1 MTMKTALCDPRA
13 DAVLTRLDEEARRQS
28 AEMRRYYDAKK
39 QSARRTTDPGSAA
52 DMAFVRD
59 KFVALDP
66 EKCDLCYMLCRSIK
80 ARRVVEFGT
89 SFGVSTIY
97 LAAAV
102 RDNVRDFGGEG
113 VVIGTEIE
121 PTKAVVANANIA
133 DAGLGQFVDVRI
145 GDARETLKNAGGSVD
160 FLLLDSWIPLVRPV
174 FDVVA
179 TQLRPGAIVVCDNVQ
194 IYEQEYADYTS
205 FVRNPKNGFRSVL
218 LSHEGGLEISVK
230 LD

>member
-1 MTMKTALCDPRA
+1 MKNVLSDPRA
-13 DAVLTRLDEEARRQS
+13 DAVLARLDDEAGRQ
-28 AEMRRYYDAKK
+28 ATEMRRYYDAKK
-39 QSARRTTDPGSAA
+39 QQAKRTTDPDSPD

-89 SFGVSTIY
+89 SFGVSTVY

-102 RDNVRDFGGEG
+102 RDTVREDGGQG
-113 VVIGTEIE
+113 IVIGTEVE
-121 PTKAVVANANIA
+121 PSKAKVAVANLA
-133 DAGLGQFVDVRI
+133 DAGLADFVEVRV
-145 GDARETLKNAGGSVD
+145 GDARETLRNAGGPVD

-174 FDVVA
+174 MDVMA
-179 TQLRPGAIVVCDNVQ
+179 SQLRQGAIVVCDNV
-194 IYEQEYADYTS
+194 ELFEREYADYTS
-205 FVRNPKNGFRSVL
+205 FVRDPRNGFRSVL

-230 LD
+230 LT

>member
-1 MTMKTALCDPRA
+1 MKTVLCDPRA
-13 DAVLTRLDEEARRQS
+13 DAVLSRLDDEARKQS
-28 AEMRRYYDAKK
+28 TEMRRHYDAKK
-39 QSARRTTDPGSAA
+39 QQKKRTTDPSSAE

-66 EKCDLCYMLCRSIK
+66 EKCDLCYMLCRSIR

-102 RDNVRDFGGEG
+102 RDTVREDGGEG
-113 VVIGTEIE
+113 IVVGTEIE
-121 PTKAVVANANIA
+121 PTKAKVANANLA
-133 DAGLGQFVDVRI
+133 DAGLGQFVEVRV
-145 GDARETLKNAGGSVD
+145 GDARETLRNAGGPVD

-174 FDVVA
+174 IDVVA
-179 TQLRPGAIVVCDNVQ
+179 PQLRPGAIVVCDNVQ
-194 IYEQEYADYTS
+194 MYEPEYADYTS
-205 FVRNPKNGFRSVL
+205 FVRNPDNGFRSVL

-230 LD
+230 LR

>member
-1 MTMKTALCDPRA
+1 MKTALCDPRA
-13 DAVLTRLDEEARRQS
+13 DGVLARLDDEAKKQS

-39 QSARRTTDPGSAA
+39 LQPKRTTDPESPD

-102 RDNVRDFGGEG
+102 RDTVREDGGEG
-113 VVIGTEIE
+113 IVVGSEIE
-121 PTKAVVANANIA
+121 PTKAKVANANLA
-133 DAGLGQFVDVRI
+133 DAGLDQFVDVRV
-145 GDARETLKNAGGSVD
+145 GDARETLKAVGGPVD

-174 FDVVA
+174 MDVVA
-179 TQLRPGAIVVCDNVQ
+179 PHLRSGAIVVCDNVQ
-194 IYEQEYADYTS
+194 IYEREYHDYTS
-205 FVRNPKNGFRSVL
+205 FVRNPGNGFRSVL

-230 LD
+230 LG

>member
-1 MTMKTALCDPRA
+1 MKTVLCDQRA
-13 DAVLTRLDEEARRQS
+13 DAVLARLDDEARKQS
-28 AEMRRYYDAKK
+28 ANMRRYYDAKK
-39 QSARRTTDPGSAA
+39 QQVKRTTDPDSVE

-102 RDNVRDFGGEG
+102 RDTVREGGG
-113 VVIGTEIE
+113 DGIVVGTEIE
-121 PTKAVVANANIA
+121 PTKAKVANANLA
-133 DAGLGQFVDVRI
+133 DAGLGQFVDVRV
-145 GDARETLKNAGGSVD
+145 GDARETLRNVGGPVD

-174 FDVVA
+174 IDVVA
-179 TQLRPGAIVVCDNVQ
+179 PQLRPGAIVVCDNVQ
-194 IYEQEYADYTS
+194 IYEREYLDYTS
-205 FVRNPKNGFRSVL
+205 FVRNPANGFRSVL

-230 LD
+230 LG

>member
-1 MTMKTALCDPRA
+1 MKTVLCDQRA
-13 DAVLTRLDEEARRQS
+13 DAVLARLDDEARRQS
-28 AEMRRYYDAKK
+28 ADMRRYYDAKK
-39 QSARRTTDPGSAA
+39 QQVKRTTDPDSPE

-102 RDNVRDFGGEG
+102 RDTVRENGGDG
-113 VVIGTEIE
+113 VVIGTELE
-121 PTKAVVANANIA
+121 PTKAKVANANLA
-133 DAGLGQFVDVRI
+133 DAGLGQFVDVRV
-145 GDARETLKNAGGSVD
+145 GDARETLKAVDGPVD

-174 FDVVA
+174 MDVVA
-179 TQLRPGAIVVCDNVQ
+179 PKLRPGAIVVCDNVQ
-194 IYEQEYADYTS
+194 IYEREYADYTS
-205 FVRNPKNGFRSVL
+205 FVRNPANGFRSVL

-230 LD
+230 LG

>member
-1 MTMKTALCDPRA
+1 MKTVLCDARA
-13 DAVLTRLDEEARRQS
+13 DSVLARLDEEARAQE
-28 AEMRRYYDAKK
+28 ADLRRYYDAKRQQAK
-39 QSARRTTDPGSAA
+39 RTTDPDSPE

-102 RDNVRDFGGEG
+102 RDTVREDGDAG

-121 PTKAVVANANIA
+121 STKAEVAKANLA
-133 DAGLGQFVDVRI
+133 AAGLGSLVDVRI
-145 GDARETLKNAGGSVD
+145 GDARQTLKDAGGPVD

-174 FDVVA
+174 MDVVA
-179 TQLRPGAIVVCDNVQ
+179 PQLRSGAIVVCDNVQ
-194 IYEQEYADYTS
+194 RYEREYADYTAL
-205 FVRNPKNGFRSVL
+205 VRDPKNGFRSVL

-230 LD
+230 VS

>member
-1 MTMKTALCDPRA
+1 MKTVLCDARA
-13 DAVLTRLDEEARRQS
+13 DAVLARLDAEAKNQTT
-28 AEMRRYYDAKK
+28 EMRRYYDAKK
-39 QSARRTTDPGSAA
+39 QQSKRTTDPDSPD

-102 RDNVRDFGGEG
+102 RDTVRDGGG
-113 VVIGTEIE
+113 AGIVIGTEIE
-121 PTKAVVANANIA
+121 PSKAKVATANLA
-133 DAGLGQFVDVRI
+133 DAGLEDFVNLRV
-145 GDARETLKNAGGSVD
+145 GDARQTLKDAGGPVD

-174 FDVVA
+174 IDVVA
-179 TQLRPGAIVVCDNVQ
+179 PQLRPGAIVVCDNVEM
-194 IYEQEYADYTS
+194 YEREYADYTS
-205 FVRNPKNGFRSVL
+205 FVRNPDNGFRSVL

-230 LD
+230 LA

>member
-1 MTMKTALCDPRA
+1 MKTVLCDPKA
-13 DAVLTRLDEEARRQS
+13 DAVLARLDRQ
-28 AEMRRYYDAKK
+28 AQAQTPELRRYYDAKK
-39 QSARRTTDPGSAA
+39 GHAKRTTDPESPE

-66 EKCDLCYMLCRSIK
+66 EKCDLCYMLCRSLK

-102 RDNVRDFGGEG
+102 RDTVRIEGGHG
-113 VVIGTEIE
+113 QVIGTEIE
-121 PTKAVVANANIA
+121 PTKAKVAAANLD
-133 DAGLGQFVDVRI
+133 DAGLGTLVDIRV
-145 GDARETLKNAGGSVD
+145 GDARETLRNAGGPVD

-174 FDVVA
+174 MDVMA
-179 TQLRPGAIVVCDNVQ
+179 SQLRQGAIVVCDNVALF
-194 IYEQEYADYTS
+194 EREYADYTS
-205 FVRNPKNGFRSVL
+205 FVRDPGNGFRSVL

-230 LD
+230 LA

>member
-1 MTMKTALCDPRA
+1 MKTVLNDPRA
-13 DAVLTRLDEEARRQS
+13 DAVLARLDAEAKSQA

-39 QSARRTTDPGSAA
+39 QQARRATDPDSPE

-80 ARRVVEFGT
+80 ARCVVEFGT
-89 SFGVSTIY
+89 SFGVSTVY

-102 RDNVRDFGGEG
+102 RDTVREEGGKG
-113 VVIGTEIE
+113 IVIGTELE
-121 PTKAVVANANIA
+121 PSKARVAVSNIA
-133 DAGLGQFVDVRI
+133 DAGLAEFVDVRV
-145 GDARETLKNAGGSVD
+145 GDARETLKDAGGLVD

-174 FDVVA
+174 MDVMA
-179 TQLRPGAIVVCDNVQ
+179 SQLRQGAVVVCDNVELFQ
-194 IYEQEYADYTS
+194 REYADYTS
-205 FVRNPKNGFRSVL
+205 FVRDPRNGFRSVL

-230 LD
+230 LT

>member
-1 MTMKTALCDPRA
+1 MKTVLCDPRA
-13 DAVLTRLDEEARRQS
+13 DAVLSRLDDEAKKQS

-39 QSARRTTDPGSAA
+39 QQARRTTDPASAE

-66 EKCDLCYMLCRSIK
+66 EKCDLCYMLCRSTK

-102 RDNVRDFGGEG
+102 RDTVRKDGGEG
-113 VVIGTEIE
+113 IVVGTEIE
-121 PTKAVVANANIA
+121 PTKAKVANANVA
-133 DAGLGQFVDVRI
+133 DAGLDKFVDVRV
-145 GDARETLKNAGGSVD
+145 GDARETLKTVGGPVD

-174 FDVVA
+174 IDVVA
-179 TQLRPGAIVVCDNVQ
+179 PQLRPGAIVVCDNVQ
-194 IYEQEYADYTS
+194 MYEREYADYTS

-230 LD
+230 LG

>member
-1 MTMKTALCDPRA
+1 MKTVLCDPKA
-13 DAVLTRLDEEARRQS
+13 DAVLARLDREAQAQS
-28 AEMRRYYDAKK
+28 AEMSRYYDAKK
-39 QSARRTTDPGSAA
+39 LQAKRTTDPDSAD

-97 LAAAV
+97 LATAV
-102 RDNVRDFGGEG
+102 RDTVRAEGGSG
-113 VVIGTEIE
+113 IVVGSEIE
-121 PTKAVVANANIA
+121 PTKAAIANANLA
-133 DAGLGQFVDVRI
+133 DAGLRDFVEVRV
-145 GDARETLKNAGGSVD
+145 GDARRTLKDVGGPVD

-174 FDVVA
+174 IDVVA
-179 TQLRPGAIVVCDNVQ
+179 PKLRPGAIVVCDNVQ
-194 IYEQEYADYTS
+194 KYEREYADYTAL
-205 FVRNPKNGFRSVL
+205 VRNPKNGFRSVL

-230 LD
+230 LG